1 MKYEVDVKVV
11 RTAVVTLTPS
21 VEELKYLRH
30 VLGARTERDD
40 LNDGF
45 DIEMHEGVYA
55 AIRNATVEAVGDP
68 K

>member
-45 DIEMHEGVYA
+45 DIEMHEGFYA